1 MGFIEFFI
9 NILSTPAVLVGLFAM
24 IGLILQAKPAEEIL
38 KGTFK
43 TIVGFLVLSAGAGY
57 LTGGTGPL
65 TNFGVLFNATFSV
78 SGSTPNNEA
87 VVAIALGQ
95 VASTTAYIMIIGM
108 IANIVLARLSSMK
121 YIFLTGHHT
130 LYMACLLAVVLNVAG
145 LAPWQTV
152 IAGGLVLG
160 LVMVLAPALAA
171 PVMKKITGGEEVV
184 LGHFGTFGYW
194 VSAQVGKF
202 FAGKDPQNK
211 PKSTEEINFPQRL
224 AFLRDTTVAIAIT
237 MVFFF
242 LVISVIGAVKGVF
255 SEGGDLYG
263 LLAGEGGLRASW
275 IVWAIVQGLSFAA
288 GVFVILA
295 GIRLIIGEIVPAFR
309 GIGEKLV
316 PQAKPALDCPIT
328 FPYAPNAVL
337 IGFLSS
343 FVGGIIGLGII
354 FAING
359 GAGGQVLAVILPGVI
374 PHFFC
379 GATAGVFGNA
389 TGGTKGCVFGA
400 FIQGIVITFLPAF
413 LYLVLGQ
420 IVGQGTTFG
429 DADFAIVGLVLGGIS
444 LKVKTWGL
452 FIICII
458 LYLLPIILSPL
469 FNKGKKA

>member
-24 IGLILQAKPAEEIL
+24 IGLILQAKPVEEII

-57 LTGGTGPL
+57 LTGGGGPL
-65 TNFGVLFNATFSV
+65 TNFGMLFNATFSV
-78 SGSTPNNEA
+78 TGSTPNNEA
-87 VVAIALGQ
+87 VVAIALGR
-95 VASTTAYIMIIGM
+95 VASTTAYIMIVGM
-108 IANIVLARLSSMK
+108 IANIVLARLSKMK

-145 LAPWQTV
+145 LSQWQTV

-171 PVMKKITGGEEVV
+171 PTMKTITGGEEVV

-194 VSAQVGKF
+194 ISAQVGKLVK
-202 FAGKDPQNK
+202 GKGDK

-242 LVISVIGAVKGVF
+242 LVISIVGAVKGVF
-255 SEGGDLYG
+255 SEGGELYSV
-263 LLAGEGGLRASW
+263 LAGEGGLRASW
-275 IVWAIVQGLSFAA
+275 IVWAIVQGLAFAA

-343 FVGGIIGLGII
+343 FVGGIVGLGLI

-359 GAGGQVLAVILPGVI
+359 GIPGAALAIILPGVI

-452 FIICII
+452 FIICIV
-458 LYLLPIILSPL
+458 LYLLPIILAPL
-469 FNKGKKA
+469 AKSKKA

>member
-9 NILSTPAVLVGLFAM
+9 NILSTPSVLVGLFAM
-24 IGLILQAKPAEEIL
+24 IGLILQAKPVEEVI

-57 LTGGTGPL
+57 LVGGPL
-65 TNFGVLFNATFSV
+65 SNFGILFNATFNV
-78 SGSTPNNEA
+78 TGSTPNNEA

-95 VASTTAYIMIIGM
+95 VASTTAYIMVVGM
-108 IANIVLARLSSMK
+108 IANIVLARLSRMK

-145 LAPWQTV
+145 LSQWQTV
-152 IAGGLVLG
+152 VGGGLVLG

-171 PVMKKITGGEEVV
+171 STMKKITGGEDVV

-194 VSAQVGKF
+194 ISAQVGKV
-202 FAGKDPQNK
+202 FAGRNGK
-211 PKSTEEINFPQRL
+211 PKSTEEINFPQRM

-242 LVISVIGAVKGVF
+242 LVISAIGASRGIF
-255 SEGGDLYG
+255 SEGGALNA

-275 IVWAIVQGLSFAA
+275 IVWAIVQGLAFAA

-295 GIRLIIGEIVPAFR
+295 GIRLIIGEIVPAFK
-309 GIGEKLV
+309 GVGEKLV

-328 FPYAPNAVL
+328 FTYAPNAVL

-343 FVGGIIGLGII
+343 FVGGVVGLGLI
-354 FAING
+354 FLINN
-359 GAGGQVLAVILPGVI
+359 GAGSQLLAIILPGVI

-400 FIQGIVITFLPAF
+400 FIQGILITFLPAF

-429 DADFAIVGLVLGGIS
+429 DADFAVVGLVLGGLS
-444 LKVKTWGL
+444 LKIKAWGL
-452 FIICII
+452 FAVCVI
-458 LYLLPIILSPL
+458 LYLLPIILAPL
-469 FNKGKKA
+469 AKGKKAS